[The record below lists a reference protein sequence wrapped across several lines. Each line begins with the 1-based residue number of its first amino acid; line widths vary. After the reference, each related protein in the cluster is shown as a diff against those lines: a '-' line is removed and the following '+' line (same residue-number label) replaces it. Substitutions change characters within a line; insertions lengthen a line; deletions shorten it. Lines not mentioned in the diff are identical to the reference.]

1 MAANVRNY
9 ISAGN
14 AAVNKAVQARR
25 ALADNK
31 ARMDEIGMQ
40 AVSEDAKTR
49 VNTAANNASTAKQS
63 MLARTNEKLA
73 EIDIETDKAIADSK
87 RGARKAGLLA
97 GGVAMLGV
105 GAMYKNRKDEPDA
118 QLSILDSQRAK
129 IGEQLA
135 DNASKT
141 AASEAELERLN
152 KLNPAGTEKPSVET
166 APVPQ
171 GDQGDGSDGWARWR
185 NVISLGEG
193 TQGDEGY
200 NIMFGGRRFEN
211 MSAHPNNPMATPW
224 GTKSEAAGKYQFMK
238 PTWDRAKSALNLPD
252 FGRESQ
258 EKAGRWLATNRGL
271 DYNTRITDFE
281 TFKKEITKISPEW
294 ASMPSLNHGGGS
306 YYGQGAISFEE
317 AWNAYNR

>member
-31 ARMDEIGMQ
+31 ARMDEIGME
-40 AVSEDAKTR
+40 AVAQDAKTR
-49 VNTAANNASTAKQS
+49 VNTAANNASTVKQS

-73 EIDIETDKAIADSK
+73 DIEIETDKAIAKSK
-87 RGARKAGLLA
+87 RGARKAGMLA

-105 GAMYKNRKDEPDA
+105 GAM
-118 QLSILDSQRAK
+118 
-129 IGEQLA
+129 
-135 DNASKT
+135 
-141 AASEAELERLN
+141 
-152 KLNPAGTEKPSVET
+152 KLNQKEEPNEMLSMIKKMEELYTKRGADASAKVTEIESETYPGYKPNAET

-171 GDQGDGSDGWARWR
+171 GHQGDGSDGWSRWR

-193 TQGDEGY
+193 TQGDDGY
-200 NIMFGGRRFEN
+200 NIMYGGRKFTD
-211 MSAHPNNPMATPW
+211 MSSHPNSPMATPW
-224 GTKSEAAGKYQFMK
+224 GTQSEAAGKYQFMK
-238 PTWDRAKSALNLPD
+238 PTWDRVLTALNLPD
-252 FGRESQ
+252 FSRDSQ

-271 DYNTRITDFE
+271 DFNKRITDFE

-317 AWNAYNR
+317 AWDAYNR